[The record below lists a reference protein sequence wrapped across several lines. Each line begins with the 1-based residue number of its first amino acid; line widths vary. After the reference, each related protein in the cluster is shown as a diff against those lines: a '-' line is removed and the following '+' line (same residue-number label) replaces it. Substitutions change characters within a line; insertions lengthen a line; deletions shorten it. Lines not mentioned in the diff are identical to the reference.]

1 MSDIPEKVFESE
13 QEWRRF
19 LVQEQKELRKEITEL
34 RQDLNIFKI
43 KAFGLITSLVAIAE
57 GIKKFFP

>member
-34 RQDLNIFKI
+34 RSDLNIFKI
-43 KAFGLITSLVAIAE
+43 KAFGLISALVAIAE
-57 GIKKFFP
+57 GVKRFFP